1 MTLGAAPKGPRD
13 AAPLPLHA
21 AVLAVGDE
29 LLTGVHPDLD
39 TPIVAAALLDVGIEV
54 RCSAVERDDVDAIE
68 ARLRELCA
76 RHGLVVTTGG
86 LGPTDDDVTRD
97 AMARVLGVPLDER
110 PEAWAPIAARFAA
123 RGREAPRSN
132 RRQALLPRGAEMLP
146 NALGTA
152 PGFWA
157 VLPTGGVVVALPGPP
172 SECSGMVQAELLPR
186 VRARLLAAQ
195 PWARAA
201 FSLVGL
207 SESTFADMLGD
218 WMARGV
224 EPRMGV
230 SARDGVLV
238 VKLSASGGSAAER
251 LEARC
256 AEFRARFAAHIYAEA
271 DLGLEA
277 VVVGLLAE
285 RGLRVAFAESCTGGL
300 LSERV
305 TRVPGA
311 SAVLQGAVVSY
322 ANAAKVATLGVD
334 PALLDAHGAVSEPV
348 ALAMARG
355 ARRAMDADL
364 ALSITGVAGPDG
376 GTPDKPVG
384 HVWFGLATGAG
395 ERAYCARFPAAGR
408 QRVRVQAVQFALELV
423 RREVLGLG
431 FAGLAWT
438 YPGSA
443 AAQPPKDPGRLG
455 TAVLGSGGES
465 GT

>member
-1 MTLGAAPKGPRD
+1 MTREDPRAASERPR
-13 AAPLPLHA
+13 HA

-39 TPIVAAALLDVGIEV
+39 TPLVAAALLDLGIEV

-68 ARLRELCA
+68 ARLRDLCA
-76 RHGLVVTTGG
+76 RHHLVVTTGG

-97 AMARVLGVPLDER
+97 AIARVLGAPLEER
-110 PEAWAPIAARFAA
+110 AEAWAPIEARFAA

-157 VLPTGGVVVALPGPP
+157 ELPSGAVIVALPGPP
-172 SECSGMVQAELLPR
+172 SECAGMVHAELLPR

-207 SESTFADMLGD
+207 SESSFADMLGD
-218 WMARGV
+218 WMARDV

-238 VKLSASGGSAAER
+238 VKLSASGVAATER
-251 LEARC
+251 LAARC
-256 AEFRARFAAHIYAEA
+256 IEFRARFAAHIYAEA

-311 SAVLQGAVVSY
+311 SAVFQGAVVSY
-322 ANAAKVATLGVD
+322 ANAAKVANLGVD
-334 PALLDAHGAVSEPV
+334 PAVLEADGAVSEPV

-384 HVWFGLATGAG
+384 HVWFGLASGAG
-395 ERAYCARFPAAGR
+395 ERAFCARFPAAGR
-408 QRVRVQAVQFALELV
+408 QRVRVQAVQFALELL

-431 FAGLAWT
+431 FAGLAWS
-438 YPGSA
+438 YPSA
-443 AAQPPKDPGRLG
+443 AAAQAPNGPSGRG
-455 TAVLGSGGES
+455 SAVLGLGGGS
-465 GT
+465 DT